1 MGPLLFIL
9 YINDLE
15 NASVLLY
22 KVIFA
27 DDTNLFMSNKDP
39 SVLQME
45 LNAELGNVDTWFKCN
60 KLSLNIKK
68 TNYIVFTTAQSQIN
82 AENLTLKINNQ
93 EIERVRSTKFLGVI
107 IDDHL
112 NFKCHIDH
120 LMLKLSKYLGLFYKL
135 RHFLPKSAMIFL
147 Q

>member
-1 MGPLLFIL
+1 
-9 YINDLE
+9 
-15 NASVLLY
+15 
-22 KVIFA
+22 
-27 DDTNLFMSNKDP
+27 
-39 SVLQME
+39 ME
-45 LNAELGNVDTWFKCN
+45 LNAELAKVDTWFKCN

-82 AENLTLKINNQ
+82 TENLTLKINNQ
-93 EIERVRSTKFLGVI
+93 VIERVRSTKFLGVI

-135 RHFLPKSAMIFL
+135 TLFTQICSDCLI
-147 Q
+147 